1 MFSWCGVPSPVF
13 ALSVLTPCFWI
24 LHVLRDLSVDSCP
37 LRCNLSILL
46 KHLSPNSCDL
56 GILSGDAYDPPTL
69 LVPKAT
75 FGTGVRKVAMEEPMR
90 ICAIFGITF
99 FMLALQLV
107 QNGLEAKPGSIC
119 I

>member
-1 MFSWCGVPSPVF
+1 M
-13 ALSVLTPCFWI
+13 LTPCFWI

-46 KHLSPNSCDL
+46 KYLSSNSCDL
-56 GILSGDAYDPPTL
+56 GILSGDAYDPSTL